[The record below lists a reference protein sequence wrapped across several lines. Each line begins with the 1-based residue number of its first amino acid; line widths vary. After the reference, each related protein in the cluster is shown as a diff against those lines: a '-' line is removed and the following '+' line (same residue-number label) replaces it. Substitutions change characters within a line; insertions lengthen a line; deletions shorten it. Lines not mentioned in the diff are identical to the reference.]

1 MNYKVSVT
9 FLLLSFF
16 THIVGAQKVRVSE
29 KDVVLRIDA
38 TSEHPRN
45 SEGDFVTL
53 DDGRILFVYTQFED
67 VKTDH
72 DPARLMG
79 RYSSDN
85 GKTWTKDDVLIV
97 DNEGDMNVM
106 SVSLLRLQ
114 SGNIALFYIRK
125 DGIDDC
131 IPQVRLSRDGGITWG
146 APNAVITD
154 RQGYFVLNND
164 RVIRLKNGRLLVPVS
179 RHKLADPDW
188 HKGILRSYYSDDEGL
203 TWESGDMVPSPDSVI
218 TQEPGVVELSD
229 GRVMMI
235 IRASGG
241 AQYRAFSSD
250 QGITWSYAERTEFA
264 SPISPA
270 SIERLPT
277 GELLLLWNNNG
288 KPGPKFYKGIRSP
301 LSIAISRD
309 EGTTFSK
316 PRNIEDDPDGMFCY
330 TAIHCVGKYVLF
342 GYLSQL
348 GKRDAYEMRVKRFKL
363 KDLVKSNPPIK
374 S

>member
-1 MNYKVSVT
+1 MK
-9 FLLLSFF
+9 FR
-16 THIVGAQKVRVSE
+16 VGVLVFGLMLILQDVRAQKLRVSE

-38 TSEHPRN
+38 TPEHPRN

-131 IPQVRLSRDGGITWG
+131 IPQVRRSEDGGKTWG
-146 APNAVITD
+146 EPQAVITD

-164 RVIRLKNGRLLVPVS
+164 RVIQLKSGRLLVPVS
-179 RHKLADPDW
+179 RHKLAVPDW
-188 HKGILRSYYSDDEGL
+188 HKGILRTYYSDDEGL
-203 TWESGDMVPSPDSVI
+203 TWKSGEMVPSPDSVI

-241 AQYRAFSSD
+241 AQYRSFSSD

-277 GELLLLWNNNG
+277 GELLLVWNNNG
-288 KPGPKFYKGIRSP
+288 KPGPKLYKGIRSP
-301 LSIAISRD
+301 LSVAISRD
-309 EGTTFSK
+309 EGKTFSK
-316 PRNIEDDPDGMFCY
+316 PGNIENDPEGMHCY
-330 TAIHCVGKYVLF
+330 TAIHCVGKHVLF

-363 KDLVKSNPPIK
+363 KDLLNTKSSVKS
-374 S
+374 